1 MKRVSY
7 LENRN
12 LKKTFLI
19 RSVFFVLRTSVN
31 GRYGEQSESF
41 KQ

>member
-12 LKKTFLI
+12 LKKKTFL

-31 GRYGEQSESF
+31 GRYGEQLESF